1 MLGSQKRAGPPP
13 ASSPTVT
20 ANGQWRSPLPVRFLV
35 GRKTRRLAAP
45 YLLLLPSAALLI
57 LLLLWPTIQ
66 IGIYS
71 FQNYGIPQVLGT
83 MPTQWVGF
91 ANYSQIFS
99 DPEFWSSLKIS
110 VVFAVI
116 VVPLTLIVGTL
127 VGLLL
132 NALGRRMAAFVST
145 TALLAWAMPPV
156 SASVLFVWLFD
167 PDGGVVDW
175 TLARIPSW
183 LGGGAHWAGYN
194 WTTSSA
200 VPAYT
205 IVLLLVVWQAF
216 PFIAVSV
223 LAGLKMIPSELG
235 EAARVDG
242 ASPWRSFWS
251 VTFPILKPI
260 FMVLLLLSVIWD
272 FGIFTQAYLVT
283 GELGNRN
290 EYNLGIYAYDKAF
303 TTPPSYGLASAMALI
318 LTLVLLV
325 ISIWYVRAN
334 VKQGATA

>member
-1 MLGSQKRAGPPP
+1 MLGSQKRAGALP
-13 ASSPTVT
+13 ASPTVIP
-20 ANGQWRSPLPVRFLV
+20 NGQWRLPLPVRFLS
-35 GRKTRRLAAP
+35 GRRTRRLAAP
-45 YLLLLPSAALLI
+45 YLLLLPSAALI
-57 LLLLWPTIQ
+57 ALLLLWPTVQ

-83 MPTQWVGF
+83 LPTQWAGF
-91 ANYSQIFS
+91 SNYSQIIT
-99 DPEFWSSLKIS
+99 DPEFWSSLRIS
-110 VVFAVI
+110 VLFAVA
-116 VVPLTLIVGTL
+116 VVPLTLIIGTL
-127 VGLLL
+127 IGLLL
-132 NALGRRMAAFVST
+132 HKLGPKMATFVST

-156 SASVLFVWLFD
+156 SASVLFVWLFQE
-167 PDGGVVDW
+167 DGGVVDW

-183 LGGGAHWAGYN
+183 LGGGAHWAGFN
-194 WTTSSA
+194 WTTNSA
-200 VPAYT
+200 LPAYT
-205 IVLLLVVWQAF
+205 ILTLLVVWQAF

-260 FMVLLLLSVIWD
+260 FMVLLMLSVIWD

-283 GELGNRN
+283 GGLSNRN

-303 TTPPSYGLASAMALI
+303 TTPPSYGVASALALV
-318 LTLVLLV
+318 LTLVLLIITV
-325 ISIWYVRAN
+325 WYVRAN
-334 VKQGATA
+334 VRQGATE

>member
-1 MLGSQKRAGPPP
+1 MLGSAKRAGVVTAPPP
-13 ASSPTVT
+13 DSP
-20 ANGQWRSPLPVRFLV
+20 NGQWRLPLPVRLLS
-35 GRKTRRLAAP
+35 GRRARRRAVP
-45 YLLLLPSAALLI
+45 YLLLLPSAALI
-57 LLLLWPTIQ
+57 GLLLLWPTIQ
-66 IGIYS
+66 IGVYS

-83 MPTQWVGF
+83 QPTTWAGWS
-91 ANYSQIFS
+91 NYAQILS

-110 VVFAVI
+110 VLFAVI
-116 VVPLTLIVGTL
+116 VVPLTLLVGTL

-132 NALGRRMAAFVST
+132 HNLGPKMATFVST
-145 TALLAWAMPPV
+145 SALLAWAMPAV
-156 SASVLFVWLFD
+156 SASVVFVWLFD

-183 LGGGAHWAGYN
+183 LGGGAHWSGFN
-194 WTTSSA
+194 WTTNA
-200 VPAYT
+200 ALPAYT
-205 IVLLLVVWQAF
+205 ILTLLVVWQAF

-223 LAGLKMIPSELG
+223 LAGLKMIPTELG

-242 ASPWRSFWS
+242 ATSWRSFWS

-260 FMVLLLLSVIWD
+260 FLVLLLLSVIWD

-303 TTPPSYGLASAMALI
+303 TTPPSYGVASALALI
-318 LTLVLLV
+318 LTLVLLIITV
-325 ISIWYVRAN
+325 WYVRAS
-334 VKQGATA
+334 VRQGATS